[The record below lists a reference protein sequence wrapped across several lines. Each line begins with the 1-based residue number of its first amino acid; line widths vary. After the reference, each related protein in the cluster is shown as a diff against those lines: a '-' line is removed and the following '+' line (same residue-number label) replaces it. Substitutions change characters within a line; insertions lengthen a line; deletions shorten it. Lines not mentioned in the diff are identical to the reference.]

1 MKLGLRAPCPH
12 PPDRVKI
19 WLPQLMITSPQHNQ
33 QVAAIF
39 RSIAERLATQRANP
53 YRIRAYRKA
62 ADTIEALEEDI
73 ADVASR
79 QALED
84 LDGIGRDLAE
94 KIQEFLKTGT
104 IQAYEALRT
113 PLPEAVKTWTQLPGL
128 SESLVAYLYT
138 RLGITTL
145 SDLEQLVRSHLL
157 RTVPGFSGSEERLL
171 EAIAAASQQQPP
183 SITKRVEAP

>member
-1 MKLGLRAPCPH
+1 
-12 PPDRVKI
+12 
-19 WLPQLMITSPQHNQ
+19 MITSPQHNQ
-33 QVAAIF
+33 QVAAVF
-39 RSIAERLATQRANP
+39 RSIAERLAAQRANP

-79 QALED
+79 HALED
-84 LDGIGRDLAE
+84 LDGIGRDLAD
-94 KIQEFLKTGT
+94 KIEEFLRTGT

-113 PLPEAVKTWTQLPGL
+113 PLPETVKAWTQLPGL

-145 SDLEQLVRSHLL
+145 TDLEQLVRSHML
-157 RTVPGFSGSEERLL
+157 RTVPGFTGSEEQLL
-171 EAIAAASQQQPP
+171 EAIAASQQL
-183 SITKRVEAP
+183 SLIRKREEAP